1 MDLIGFNNFLFKIDT
16 YKINNQLNI
25 KAIEKKSQIEINYVA
40 QLIINQ
46 ILSDEIKKKNK
57 KFFKRNSTVMYIKK
71 NLVSRTRKAQK
82 LMAHL
87 KKAQARKPGA
97 THAPRSYFFKKIS

>member
-1 MDLIGFNNFLFKIDT
+1 MIWVMDLIGFNNFLLKIDT

-25 KAIEKKSQIEINYVA
+25 KAIENKSQIEINYIA

-71 NLVSRTRKAQK
+71 GRVSRTRKAQS
-82 LMAHL
+82 LW
-87 KKAQARKPGA
+87 P
-97 THAPRSYFFKKIS
+97 T

>member
-1 MDLIGFNNFLFKIDT
+1 VIWVMDLIGFNNFLLKIDT

-25 KAIEKKSQIEINYVA
+25 KAIENKSQIEINYIA

-71 NLVSRTRKAQK
+71 GLVSRTRKAQS
-82 LMAHL
+82 LW
-87 KKAQARKPGA
+87 P
-97 THAPRSYFFKKIS
+97 T

>member
-25 KAIEKKSQIEINYVA
+25 KAIENKSQIEINYVA

-46 ILSDEIKKKNK
+46 ILSDEIKKKT
-57 KFFKRNSTVMYIKK
+57 RNS
-71 NLVSRTRKAQK
+71 
-82 LMAHL
+82 L
-87 KKAQARKPGA
+87 KEIQL
-97 THAPRSYFFKKIS
+97 

>member
-71 NLVSRTRKAQK
+71 T
-82 LMAHL
+82 
-87 KKAQARKPGA
+87 
-97 THAPRSYFFKKIS
+97 

>member
-25 KAIEKKSQIEINYVA
+25 KAIENKSQIEINYIA

-46 ILSDEIKKKNK
+46 ILSDEIKKI
-57 KFFKRNSTVMYIKK
+57 RNS
-71 NLVSRTRKAQK
+71 
-82 LMAHL
+82 L
-87 KKAQARKPGA
+87 KEIQL
-97 THAPRSYFFKKIS
+97 